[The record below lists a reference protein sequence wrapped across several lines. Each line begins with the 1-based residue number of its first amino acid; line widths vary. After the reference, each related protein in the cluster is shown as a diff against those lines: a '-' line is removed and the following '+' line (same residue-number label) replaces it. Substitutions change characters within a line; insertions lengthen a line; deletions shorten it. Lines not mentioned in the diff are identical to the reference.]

1 MKGIILLIHL
11 VKFLSQ
17 AYLLNIIRWIQTCQC
32 KTRVQD
38 VFVFNGHLL
47 SMILPLLIRM
57 RPELKV
63 PSYVFNVIVVLMST
77 IYIRD
82 LRKNQ
87 CFKTCKEVNESSI
100 SVYYYFYIFNLV
112 MLAGLGMYLFI
123 SATNM
128 QRLGQ

>member
-1 MKGIILLIHL
+1 MKAVILLIHL

-32 KTRVQD
+32 KTRIAD
-38 VFVFNGHLL
+38 VIVFNGHLV
-47 SMILPLLIRM
+47 SMFLPLLIRM

-63 PSYVFNVIVVLMST
+63 PSYVFNIMIVIMST

-87 CFKTCKEVNESSI
+87 CFKTCKEVNESTI
-100 SVYYYFYIFNLV
+100 SAYYYFYIFNLV
-112 MLAGLGMYLFI
+112 MLSGLGVYLLS
-123 SATNM
+123 SALKQPQT
-128 QRLGQ
+128 L

>member
-1 MKGIILLIHL
+1 MKAVILLIHL

-32 KTRVQD
+32 KTRIAD
-38 VFVFNGHLL
+38 VIVFNGHLV
-47 SMILPLLIRM
+47 SMFLPLLIRM

-63 PSYVFNVIVVLMST
+63 PSYVFNIIIVIMST

-87 CFKTCKEVNESSI
+87 CFKTCKEVNESTI
-100 SVYYYFYIFNLV
+100 SAYYYFYIFNLV
-112 MLAGLGMYLFI
+112 MLSGLGVYLLS
-123 SATNM
+123 SALKQPQT
-128 QRLGQ
+128 L

>member
-1 MKGIILLIHL
+1 MIAVILLIHI

-32 KTRVQD
+32 KTGISD
-38 VFVFNGHLL
+38 VIVFNGHLV
-47 SMILPLLIRM
+47 SMFLPLLIRM

-63 PSYVFNVIVVLMST
+63 PSYVFNIMIVIMST

-87 CFKTCKEVNESSI
+87 CFKTCKEINESTI
-100 SVYYYFYIFNLV
+100 SAYYYFYIFNLV
-112 MLAGLGMYLFI
+112 MLSGLGVYLLS
-123 SATNM
+123 SALKQPQT
-128 QRLGQ
+128 L